1 MSPNDESAHPE
12 AGLTIAELMV
22 VLVLLWVVIA
32 AVYMINGATSQ
43 MTGRTEAR
51 TIAADEVRYA
61 IDSIRRDVR
70 QGQEMLDASTGQSLG
85 VFVTASPRE
94 CVFYA
99 DLDLDNS
106 LDKVRYYVSGR
117 SLYRQTAS
125 AVTTPAVSTS
135 TWRPYS
141 GTKTLLTHLDP
152 TWSGPIFVYKSQG
165 TTPMT
170 YTSANPLITVVD
182 AELRSAARSTGVTAT
197 VESKATASIRSE
209 ILY

>member
-1 MSPNDESAHPE
+1 MPFNDETAHSE

-32 AVYMINGATSQ
+32 GVYMVNGATTQ

-51 TIAADEVRYA
+51 TIAADEVRYS
-61 IDSIRRDVR
+61 IDTVRRDLR
-70 QGQEMLDASTGQSLG
+70 QGQEMVDASSGLSLG
-85 VFVTASPRE
+85 AFVTAAPRE

-99 DLDLDNS
+99 DIDLDSS
-106 LDKVRYYVSGR
+106 LDKVRYYISGR
-117 SLYRQTAS
+117 TLYRQTAS

-141 GTKTLLTHLDP
+141 NTRALLTHLDP

-165 TTPMT
+165 TTPMV
-170 YTSANPLITVVD
+170 YTSANARIAVVD
-182 AELRSAARSTGVTAT
+182 LDLRTAVSSSGVTAT

-209 ILY
+209 IEY